1 MEDELAQLR
10 SRLEHLE
17 RQKAEDESSFGQK
30 RAQFMDLYSK
40 KEGKDWLPASE
51 FDLTPTIVLLIL

>member
-40 KEGKDWLPASE
+40 KEGKD
-51 FDLTPTIVLLIL
+51 